1 MARLASP
8 RTPRLGCLG
17 LDSGDA
23 VLSCRRSP
31 LVSASASGASLDLT
45 GNGITCLVREVLAQ
59 QPEARMVNLRTLLCT
74 GNDLQ
79 RLDPIICRS
88 LQKLEL
94 LCLSGNRI
102 HTLPADIC
110 QLRSLKMLRLES
122 NALSA
127 LPWQIGELQQMEQ
140 LWLACNELA
149 ALPESIGSL
158 RRLRELWL
166 VGNQLECLPQSL
178 GELVRLERLEV
189 SENLLSTLPEST
201 SRLVRLQEL
210 WLRGNRLAEVPD
222 CLSAGLP
229 SLVLLDLSSNRLSSV
244 PPTLASCATLTTL
257 RLEANPELDFPSPTI
272 LAAGSAAVLAGLR
285 RLLEARLGSRGP
297 VEAAL
302 GQRQGR
308 PADGAEAEAEAAA
321 WVDTGTWESWVAE
334 DSEAAEHLRRQ
345 CGLQL
350 AARDDEAEAEAHQEP
365 PSEQGAPGERPK
377 SPLEGWH
384 RLSEAA
390 PRAQPLL
397 EPRPAASPAAAGT
410 LSGGRGGSR
419 AAARRSDQ
427 HCSTAYYDRLITT
440 ANLGRG
446 ATAGHRAA
454 PSLASTY
461 IDLDGTAAFVGGVQ
475 PAHGGARDGGR
486 SDGGGSGGGDSGP
499 AASPCCTPMSA
510 RLDAHRRNGYH
521 MIGGAEAVQAAGG
534 AVSSGGGLLTSPLR
548 TLEAQSSPVPSP
560 SPSSA
565 PSPLHLEAAP
575 PMSSLLQSFVPL
587 LQATPPPRAASPRTA
602 ATGVTTDSAPP
613 SPRSVTLTRSSP
625 PQDEYHTPPLE
636 KSPRAKPEA
645 QLEHNLLATCGR
657 F

>member
-1 MARLASP
+1 
-8 RTPRLGCLG
+8 
-17 LDSGDA
+17 
-23 VLSCRRSP
+23 
-31 LVSASASGASLDLT
+31 
-45 GNGITCLVREVLAQ
+45 
-59 QPEARMVNLRTLLCT
+59 MVNLRTLLCT

-102 HTLPADIC
+102 HSLPADIG

-140 LWLACNELA
+140 LWLACNELT

-189 SENLLSTLPEST
+189 SENLLSTLPESM

-222 CLSAGLP
+222 SLSAGLP

-257 RLEANPELDFPSPTI
+257 RLEANPELDFPSAAT

-285 RLLEARLGSRGP
+285 RVLEARLASRGA

-308 PADGAEAEAEAAA
+308 PAAGAEAEAAA
-321 WVDTGTWESWVAE
+321 AAWVDAGTWESWVAE
-334 DSEAAEHLRRQ
+334 DGEAAEHLRRQ

-350 AARDDEAEAEAHQEP
+350 ATRDDEAEAEAEAQEEP
-365 PSEQGAPGERPK
+365 PSEQGAPGERPT
-377 SPLEGWH
+377 
-384 RLSEAA
+384 
-390 PRAQPLL
+390 
-397 EPRPAASPAAAGT
+397 PAAAGT
-410 LSGGRGGSR
+410 LRGGRGGSR

-427 HCSTAYYDRLITT
+427 HCSTAYYDQLITT

-446 ATAGHRAA
+446 AIAGHRAA

-475 PAHGGARDGGR
+475 PARGGARDGGR
-486 SDGGGSGGGDSGP
+486 SDGGGSGGGDCGP
-499 AASPCCTPMSA
+499 AASPCCTPMA
-510 RLDAHRRNGYH
+510 AGLDAHRRNGYH
-521 MIGGAEAVQAAGG
+521 MIGGAEAGQAAGG
-534 AVSSGGGLLTSPLR
+534 AVSSAGGLLTPPLR
-548 TLEAQSSPVPSP
+548 ALEAQRRPAPSSV
-560 SPSSA
+560 PSSA

-575 PMSSLLQSFVPL
+575 PMSLLLLQSFDPL
-587 LQATPPPRAASPRTA
+587 LQATPPPRATSPRTA
-602 ATGVTTDSAPP
+602 ASGVTTDSAPP

-625 PQDEYHTPPLE
+625 SQDEYRTPPLE
-636 KSPRAKPEA
+636 KSPRTKPEA